1 MTLKVQSV
9 SDLRRRDDRTQ
20 RYVSE
25 IEQSPPQGRR
35 GESKD
40 MKVVLTQDVRK
51 VGRKGDI
58 VEVSDG
64 YGRNYLIGRENINR
78 AEQSAKAESNRI
90 AREKDE
96 ARELA
101 AKLDGKTITCPV
113 KAGEKGKLYGS
124 VSTREVADA
133 VKQSTGLAIDRHNFD
148 IKEQIRT
155 LGTYEVIVRLYA
167 GITATIKVEVAAE
180 AV

>member
-1 MTLKVQSV
+1 
-9 SDLRRRDDRTQ
+9 
-20 RYVSE
+20 
-25 IEQSPPQGRR
+25 
-35 GESKD
+35 

-58 VEVSDG
+58 VDVSDG
-64 YGRNYLIGRENINR
+64 YGRNYLIGRGLAIPATRENINQ
-78 AEQSAKAESNRI
+78 AEQSARAESNRI

-101 AKLDGKTITCPV
+101 ARLDGKTIICRV

-133 VKQSTGLAIDRHNFD
+133 VKQSTGLDIDRHNFD

-155 LGTYEVIVRLYA
+155 LGTYEIIVRLYA
-167 GITATIKVEVAAE
+167 GITATIKVEVVAE
-180 AV
+180 DV